1 MLSGFE
7 LGLSEAAESG
17 VGIVAAKGTHEPGS
31 SEAGGTGA
39 KGTPEPGSSEAGGT
53 GAADFATGKFCCSEG
68 DI

>member
-39 KGTPEPGSSEAGGT
+39 
-53 GAADFATGKFCCSEG
+53 ADFATGKFCCSEG